1 MPGADDTV
9 LQIARGTARLLAD
22 LGYATLAE
30 FPLRSGRRTDLLG
43 LGRKGEVVI
52 VEVKSSP
59 ADFRSDRK
67 WPEYLEWC
75 DAFYFAV
82 AEDFPHELLPA
93 DHGLIIADGFGAA
106 LRRESAEL
114 GIAPARRKALTLRF
128 ARLAGQRLQQQL
140 DAPF

>member
-1 MPGADDTV
+1 MPGPDNTAALIT
-9 LQIARGTARLLAD
+9 RGAARLLAD
-22 LGYATLAE
+22 LGFATLGE

-43 LGRKGEVVI
+43 IGRRGEIVI
-52 VEVKSSP
+52 VEVKSST

-93 DHGLIIADGFGAA
+93 EHGLIIADGFGAV
-106 LRRESAEL
+106 LRRDSAAL
-114 GIAPARRKALTLRF
+114 GIAAARRKALTLRF
-128 ARLAGQRLQQQL
+128 ARLAGQRLQQVL
-140 DAPF
+140 DTPL